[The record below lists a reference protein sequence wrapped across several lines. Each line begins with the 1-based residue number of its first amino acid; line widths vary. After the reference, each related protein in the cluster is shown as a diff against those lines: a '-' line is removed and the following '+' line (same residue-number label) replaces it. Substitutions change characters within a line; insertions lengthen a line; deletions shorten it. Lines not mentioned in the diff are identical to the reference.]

1 MNILGVDIGG
11 TGIKGAI
18 VETKTGELVSERVRL
33 ETPHPATPQAVADTI
48 KELVN
53 MLKYS
58 GPIGCGFPAR
68 VLDGIVKTAANIDES
83 WVDIPVN
90 QMLSEALNTEVFVAN
105 DADVAGLCEAEI
117 GAARGKH
124 GVVIFLTLGTGI
136 GSSIF
141 INGTPY
147 LNTELGHLKFKGE
160 VAEKYCSALVREKED
175 LKWKDWGERL
185 NNYLK
190 YVAFILNPDLFVLG
204 GGASKKFDK
213 YKDKLSVG
221 VPVVP
226 AVHLNLAGIIGAA
239 MYGEHCLLQKRT

>member
-1 MNILGVDIGG
+1 MQILGVDIGG

-18 VETKTGELVSERVRL
+18 VDTKTGELISERVRF
-33 ETPHPATPQAVADTI
+33 ETPHPATPQAVAETL
-48 KELVN
+48 KRLVTT
-53 MLKYS
+53 LKYS

-83 WVDIPVN
+83 WVEIPVN
-90 QMLSEALNTEVFVAN
+90 QMLSESLNCEVFVAN

-117 GAARGKH
+117 GAAKDSR
-124 GVVIFLTLGTGI
+124 GVVVFLTLGTGI

-141 INGTPY
+141 INGTPF

-160 VAEKYCSALVREKED
+160 EAEKYCSALVREKEE
-175 LKWKDWGERL
+175 LKWKEWGERL
-185 NNYLK
+185 NSYLK
-190 YVAFILNPDLFVLG
+190 YVAFILNPDLFVIG

-213 YKDKLSVG
+213 FKDKLSVG

-226 AVHLNLAGIIGAA
+226 AQHLNLAGIIGAA
-239 MYGEHCLLQKRT
+239 MYGEHCLHQHL